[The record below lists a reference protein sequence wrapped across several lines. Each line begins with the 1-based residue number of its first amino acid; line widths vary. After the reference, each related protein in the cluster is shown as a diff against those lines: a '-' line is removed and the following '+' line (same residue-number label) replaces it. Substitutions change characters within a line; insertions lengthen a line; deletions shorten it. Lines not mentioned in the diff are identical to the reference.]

1 MYILFFLVYS
11 LFIYPLFLFISIL
24 FFCYIRLTP
33 QLEACWALM
42 VAQGSMTVFELWV
55 GEQVLPPERLIKP
68 RNSNQILKL
77 DLALKPDL

>member
-1 MYILFFLVYS
+1 
-11 LFIYPLFLFISIL
+11 
-24 FFCYIRLTP
+24 
-33 QLEACWALM
+33 M